1 MISNLQKIKWGEEK
15 SKQKKEEG
23 SVTVNRE
30 QWEDEE
36 TKRKGKGW
44 KKCKCRCEL
53 IGRRRFFFF
62 FFGEQGEEKFNW
74 RKENIKNKWMMQLLM
89 WLNRRVTTINTTF
102 QLLHIQIWL
111 HICLNPNAPTMNK
124 KITLVIVMCIK
135 YERTRVIFLLIVRT

>member
-1 MISNLQKIKWGEEK
+1 MISNLWKIKWGEEK

-53 IGRRRFFFF
+53 IGRRRFFFENREKKSLN
-62 FFGEQGEEKFNW
+62 GE
-74 RKENIKNKWMMQLLM
+74 
-89 WLNRRVTTINTTF
+89 
-102 QLLHIQIWL
+102 
-111 HICLNPNAPTMNK
+111 K
-124 KITLVIVMCIK
+124 KI
-135 YERTRVIFLLIVRT
+135 